1 MATNYTVRYASNPE
15 DFKRYDTQRLRNNF
29 LVENLF
35 ITGDINLVYSHYDR
49 YIVGGAKPNE
59 SPVKLN
65 TIDPLK
71 AENFLNRRELGVI
84 NVGEEGIVRVDGKS
98 HKIKNKEA
106 IYIGRGVKD
115 VTFSKLDDGQPLF
128 YLNSAPAHSTHPTK
142 HITMDDAE
150 IVEKGSLESSNHRLI
165 NKLIVHGVVDTC
177 QLQMGMTILKK
188 GSVWN
193 TMPAHVHDRRMEAYF
208 YFDLPENQMVSHFM
222 GEPNETRHI
231 FIHDNQA
238 VLSPP
243 WSIHCGS
250 GTSSYSFIW
259 GMAGENIDYG
269 DMDPV
274 EPTEMR

>member
-1 MATNYTVRYASNPE
+1 MAINYTVRYASSPE
-15 DFKRYDTQRLRNNF
+15 NIKLYDTQKLRDDF
-29 LVENLF
+29 LVENPF
-35 ITGDINLVYSHYDR
+35 TTGNINLVYSHYDR
-49 YIVGGAKPNE
+49 YIVGGAKPGK
-59 SPVKLN
+59 SPLKLN

-71 AENFLNRRELGVI
+71 AENFLDRRELGVI
-84 NVGEEGIVRVDGKS
+84 NVGEKGEVTVDGRS
-98 HKIKNKEA
+98 YELEYKEA
-106 IYIGRGVKD
+106 IYIGCGVKD
-115 VTFSKLDDGQPLF
+115 VTFSKFDNRQPLF
-128 YLNSAPAHSTHPTK
+128 YINSAPAHSTHPTK

-150 IVEKGSLESSNHRLI
+150 IVEKGSLQSSNHRII
-165 NKLIVHGVVDTC
+165 NKLIVHSVVETC
-177 QLQMGMTILKK
+177 QLQMGLTTLKK

-208 YFDLPENQMVSHFM
+208 YFDLPENQVVSHFM
-222 GEPNETRHI
+222 GEPDETRHI
-231 FIHDNQA
+231 FMHNNQA

-269 DMDPV
+269 DMDTV

>member
-1 MATNYTVRYASNPE
+1 MATNYTVRYASNPKN
-15 DFKRYDTQRLRNNF
+15 FKHYDTHRIRNDF
-29 LVENLF
+29 LIENLF
-35 ITGDINLVYSHYDR
+35 RAGSINLVYSHYDR
-49 YIVGGAKPNE
+49 YIVGGAKPDENIL
-59 SPVKLN
+59 KLN
-65 TIDPLK
+65 AIEPLK
-71 AENFLNRRELGVI
+71 VENFLDRRELGVI
-84 NVGEEGIVRVDGKS
+84 NVGEEGIISVDGKS
-98 HKIKNKEA
+98 YKIRNKEA
-106 IYIGRGVKD
+106 IYIGRGIKD
-115 VTFSKLDDGQPLF
+115 VTFSKFEDSQPLF
-128 YLNSAPAHSTHPTK
+128 YINSAPAHTSHPTK

-165 NKLIVHGVVDTC
+165 NKLIVHSVVDTC

-193 TMPAHVHDRRMEAYF
+193 TMPAHIHDRRMEAYF
-208 YFDLPENQMVSHFM
+208 YFDLSDNQIVSHFM

-231 FIHDNQA
+231 FMHNNQA

-274 EPTEMR
+274 KPSEMR